1 MPTDGVLLG
10 HVPKPRHIESG
21 RLKTMLLDG
30 WIMQNKNNYATNT
43 RNLCTRRQMHNKLF
57 AACRAYTQY
66 YYYILL
72 ELIGA
77 YTTCIIRVVFY
88 GTGTTTM
95 QVIGVGAQNAGTW

>member
-1 MPTDGVLLG
+1 MPIDGVLLG

-30 WIMQNKNNYATNT
+30 WIMQNKNNYATYT
-43 RNLCTRRQMHNKLF
+43 RNLCTRRQMYNKLF

-77 YTTCIIRVVFY
+77 YTLIRVVFY
-88 GTGTTTM
+88 VLPV
-95 QVIGVGAQNAGTW
+95 QPCR